1 MVKRHYFCYTI
12 QSFVRRETKY
22 FCMVFE
28 DKVTFICF
36 HFFEFHIV
44 FTMALNS

>member
-1 MVKRHYFCYTI
+1 MVKSHYFCYTI
-12 QSFVRRETKY
+12 HSFVSRKAKY

-28 DKVTFICF
+28 DKVTFKCF
-36 HFFEFHIV
+36 SFFEFYIV